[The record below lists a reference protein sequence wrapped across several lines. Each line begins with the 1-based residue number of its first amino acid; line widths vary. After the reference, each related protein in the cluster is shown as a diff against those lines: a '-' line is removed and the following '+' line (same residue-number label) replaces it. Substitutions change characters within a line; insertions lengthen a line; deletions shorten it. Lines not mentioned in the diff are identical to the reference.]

1 MGAHQAGSTRA
12 EALRARRAGDAGT
25 ATESTRTTVKPVDTV
40 TPSEHQKALARRS
53 AITRTLRKDG
63 DVTAGVQNWGGPTV
77 RHHTRAGATPIRRQN
92 AQPGMTLIEV
102 VVALGL
108 FGISSTFLIALA
120 IVGFRTSSLS
130 TERLAATG
138 LAQSELATFRSGAN
152 VVDPVPG
159 STTRTA
165 KVGNVPFTV
174 VRTVAW
180 ISAGTTTKRCG
191 TPTSA
196 SNNYAYLSVSAAVT
210 WPRNPVNGIRVA
222 TIVYPGPNI
231 APPAAAG
238 GATANHGVRVTIT
251 DADQQPVTGA
261 LIKATNSIGTAST
274 GTTDATGC
282 VRIDGLAPGPYT
294 VTASQAGYA
303 DPLGSATPSQLMVVT
318 TQPTS
323 FPTWDQTLS
332 PVVSVNVT
340 LAQNSNATPFPA
352 IGIPVK
358 FWGSHNIDGS
368 TQKIKTTTAVAVNA
382 IRDTATNNIV
392 AGTCADSNQPGVLA
406 VAVPTVGP
414 AGSVT
419 VPTAGYLVT
428 AKTGAGVA
436 IANTAL
442 AAVHAPDSGCP
453 SGEIYPLGNTN
464 ASGVVKVSL
473 PFGSWSFQFVTGTT
487 SVPGAAQTV
496 PSGLTSS
503 TATVTR

>member
-1 MGAHQAGSTRA
+1 MQR
-12 EALRARRAGDAGT
+12 
-25 ATESTRTTVKPVDTV
+25 
-40 TPSEHQKALARRS
+40 
-53 AITRTLRKDG
+53 
-63 DVTAGVQNWGGPTV
+63 
-77 RHHTRAGATPIRRQN
+77 HTRPGGQPVHQRT
-92 AQPGMTLIEV
+92 AQSGMTLIEV

-138 LAQSELATFRSGAN
+138 LAQSDLATFRSGAS

-174 VRTVAW
+174 IRTVAW

-196 SNNYAYLSVSAAVT
+196 ANNYAYLSVSAAVT

-222 TIVYPGPNI
+222 TIIYPGPNI
-231 APPAAAG
+231 APPATAG
-238 GATANHGVRVTIT
+238 GTTANHGVKATIT
-251 DADQQPVTGA
+251 DADQQPVSGALVKATSSTGA
-261 LIKATNSIGTAST
+261 AST

-332 PVVSVNVT
+332 PAVSVNVT
-340 LAQNSNATPFPA
+340 LAQSTVAAAFPA
-352 IGIPVK
+352 AGIPVK

-368 TQKIKTTTAVAVNA
+368 TQKIKTTAVVAVNA
-382 IRDTATNNIV
+382 IRDTTTNTVV
-392 AGTCADSNQPGVLA
+392 AGTCADSNQPGVPT
-406 VAVPTVGP
+406 VAVPTVGI
-414 AGSVT
+414 AGSAT

-428 AKTGAGVA
+428 AKTAAGAVVA
-436 IANTAL
+436 SAAL
-442 AAVHAPDSGCP
+442 AAVHAPDSGCT

-464 ASGVVKVSL
+464 AAGQINVSL

-487 SVPGAAQTV
+487 SVPGAGQTA
-496 PSGLTSS
+496 PAGPTTS
-503 TATVTR
+503 TPMVTR